1 VLASVKAVKEDKMSE
16 ESPLYYKNNR
26 LKQLRAF
33 HHVVRCGS
41 ISKAA
46 EKLYL
51 SQPSVSLQIQA
62 LERELNVTLFERRG
76 PHLKLTPEGE
86 ALYLIAEPLVDGIDK
101 LQENFSAQFGKL
113 ESGDLNIGAG
123 ESTILYILPE
133 PVRRFVAAY
142 PKVHLKMHNV
152 TGRDGL
158 KMLKSDEID
167 FAVGSMLDVPED
179 IEYRPIVTYDPML
192 ITPLDHPLAL
202 KVGAGREITL
212 EDVSQYGLILPPS
225 HLSTWRIVKYVFQQ
239 HNLTF
244 TVTLEAGGWEV
255 IKKYV
260 ELGMGISIV
269 TDICLTGSE
278 KLMHIPLTKYF
289 PQRGYGLVMRKGRF
303 LSPQARRFI
312 EILEQVYADNMAPR
326 PGDTGITSEDEM
338 GASLAT
344 QTAPRR
350 RAAKS
355 KT

>member
-1 VLASVKAVKEDKMSE
+1 MRD

-33 HHVVRCGS
+33 YQVVRCGS

-46 EKLYL
+46 EKLFL
-51 SQPSVSLQIQA
+51 SQPSVSLQVQA
-62 LERELNVTLFERRG
+62 LERELAVTLFERRG
-76 PHLKLTPEGE
+76 PHLKLTPEGDV
-86 ALYLIAEPLVDGIDK
+86 LYRLSEPLVEGIDK
-101 LQENFSAQFGKL
+101 LQENFSAQFGTL
-113 ESGDLNIGAG
+113 ESGELNIGAG

-142 PKVHLKMHNV
+142 PKVQLKMHNV

-158 KMLKSDEID
+158 KMLRADEID

-179 IEYRPIVTYDPML
+179 IEYTPIVTFDPML
-192 ITPLDHPLAL
+192 ITPVDHPLAL
-202 KVGAGREITL
+202 KAKHGEEVTL
-212 EDVSQYGLILPPS
+212 EDVSHYGLILPPS

-269 TDICLTGSE
+269 TDICLTGKES
-278 KLMHIPLTKYF
+278 LANIPLTRYF
-289 PQRGYGLVMRKGRF
+289 PQRGYGLVLRKGRF

-312 EILEQVYADNMAPR
+312 EIMEDVYAAGQGMPDNLSAPAAAVAGQAAR
-326 PGDTGITSEDEM
+326 
-338 GASLAT
+338 GAKGQPAK
-344 QTAPRR
+344 RR
-350 RAAKS
+350 RRTAKA
-355 KT
+355 T

>member
-1 VLASVKAVKEDKMSE
+1 MTEEMDMRE

-33 HHVVRCGS
+33 YQVVRCGS

-46 EKLYL
+46 EKLFL

-62 LERELNVTLFERRG
+62 LERELAVTLFERRG
-76 PHLKLTPEGE
+76 PHLKLTPQGE
-86 ALYLIAEPLVDGIDK
+86 VLYQLSEPLVEGIDK
-101 LQENFSAQFGKL
+101 LQENFAAQFGRL
-113 ESGDLNIGAG
+113 ESGELNIGAG

-133 PVRRFVAAY
+133 PVRRFVATY
-142 PKVHLKMHNV
+142 PQVQLKMHNV

-158 KMLKSDEID
+158 KMLRADEID

-179 IEYRPIVTYDPML
+179 IEYTPIVTFDPML
-192 ITPLDHPLAL
+192 ITPVDHPLAE
-202 KVGAGREITL
+202 KARGGKEVTL
-212 EDVSQYGLILPPS
+212 EDVSHYGLILPPS

-278 KLMHIPLTKYF
+278 NLARIPLTRYF
-289 PQRGYGLVMRKGRF
+289 PQRGYGLVLRKGRF

-312 EILEQVYADNMAPR
+312 EIMEEVYASGQGMPQGIALAGHSADASPPAP
-326 PGDTGITSEDEM
+326 
-338 GASLAT
+338 AK
-344 QTAPRR
+344 RR
-350 RAAKS
+350 RKSAKP
-355 KT
+355 

>member
-1 VLASVKAVKEDKMSE
+1 
-16 ESPLYYKNNR
+16 
-26 LKQLRAF
+26 LRAF
-33 HHVVRCGS
+33 YQVVRCGS

-46 EKLYL
+46 EKLFL

-62 LERELNVTLFERRG
+62 LERELAVTLFERRG
-76 PHLKLTPEGE
+76 PHLKLTPEGDV
-86 ALYLIAEPLVDGIDK
+86 LYHLTEPLVEGIDK

-113 ESGDLNIGAG
+113 ESGELNIGAG

-133 PVRRFVAAY
+133 PVRRFVETY
-142 PKVHLKMHNV
+142 PQVQLKMHNV

-158 KMLKSDEID
+158 KMLRADEID

-179 IEYRPIVTYDPML
+179 IEYTPIVTFDPKL
-192 ITPLDHPLAL
+192 ITPHDHPLARQAA
-202 KVGAGREITL
+202 AGQEVTL
-212 EDVSQYGLILPPS
+212 EDVSRFGLILPPS

-269 TDICLTGSE
+269 TDICLNGAE
-278 KLMHIPLTKYF
+278 KLVCIPLTRYF
-289 PQRGYGLVMRKGRF
+289 PQRGYGLVLRKGRF

-312 EILEQVYADNMAPR
+312 EILVEYYANGRGLDRSNLGPETAPPPAPAGKRRGKAPR
-326 PGDTGITSEDEM
+326 PG
-338 GASLAT
+338 
-344 QTAPRR
+344 
-350 RAAKS
+350 
-355 KT
+355 